1 MSNQFFQDFP
11 GVENT
16 VICLKNKFMSFFR
29 QYKGQS
35 RRNGFGNGALCI
47 LCVCV
52 SVYVYVNHSSGHS
65 LPHPDGAG
73 NKQGYAVG
81 PLNRTV

>member
-1 MSNQFFQDFP
+1 MLSLHYKILLFTQN
-11 GVENT
+11 
-16 VICLKNKFMSFFR
+16 
-29 QYKGQS
+29 KGQKPLKCFTNS
-35 RRNGFGNGALCI
+35 ALVYFVF
-47 LCVCV
+47 LCLY
-52 SVYVYVNHSSGHS
+52 VYAYVNHSSGHL

>member
-1 MSNQFFQDFP
+1 MDY
-11 GVENT
+11 T
-16 VICLKNKFMSFFR
+16 NKLLL
-29 QYKGQS
+29 
-35 RRNGFGNGALCI
+35 FGISKIGAFAVAMGM
-47 LCVCV
+47 VCF
-52 SVYVYVNHSSGHS
+52 VYFVFVFAYVNHSSGYL